1 MTLGTDMQVIR
12 DNPGRQLLQSSVV
25 TIGNFDGLHLGHQ
38 LLIRRCASLAGGKHP
53 IALVTFEPLP
63 KVWFRPDDA
72 PARLLSVR
80 QKLDF
85 LADAGV
91 DLVWLMRFNQEL
103 SAMSAEDFV
112 KSVLV
117 KTLAAEEVVVGEDF
131 HYGAHRQGDIESLRQ
146 SGEESGFGLSAVPM
160 VEIGGQ
166 VVSSTTIR
174 DHLAAGAL
182 DQARQFLG
190 RPYRMAGRVIYGRQ
204 LGQKLGYPTAN
215 IRLATSPSPLNG
227 VFAIRARWGGNGWSD
242 GVANL
247 GTRPA
252 VGGEDFLIE
261 VHLFDYEGS
270 LYGQKMEVEF
280 VAKLR
285 DEAHFKNIDDLVTQM
300 REDERQA
307 RNFLAQNEN

>member
-1 MTLGTDMQVIR
+1 MQVIR

-38 LLIRRCASLAGGKHP
+38 SLIRCCESLAGGKRP

-63 KVWFRPDDA
+63 KVWFKPDDA

-91 DLVWLMRFNQEL
+91 DLVWLMRFNQQL
-103 SAMSAEDFV
+103 SAMSAKNFV
-112 KSVLV
+112 RLVLV
-117 KTLAAEEVVVGEDF
+117 DTLAAEEVVVGADF
-131 HYGAHRQGDIESLRQ
+131 HYGARRQGDLKSLHQ
-146 SGEESGFGLSAVPM
+146 SGKELGFGLNAVPM
-160 VEIGGQ
+160 LEMDGQ
-166 VVSSTTIR
+166 VVSSTAIR
-174 DHLAAGAL
+174 DCLANGDL
-182 DQARQFLG
+182 EQARRFLG
-190 RPYRMAGRVIYGRQ
+190 RPYRMAGRVIRGRQ
-204 LGQKLGYPTAN
+204 LGRELGYPTAN
-215 IRLATSPSPLNG
+215 IRLASLPSPLGG
-227 VFAIRARWGGNGWSD
+227 VFAIRARWGNGGWRD

-252 VGGEDFLIE
+252 VGGEGFLIE
-261 VHLFDYEGS
+261 AHLFDFTGS

-280 VAKLR
+280 VKKLR
-285 DEAHFKNIDDLVTQM
+285 DETHFEVLDDLVVQM

-307 RNFLAQNEN
+307 RLCLAQNEN